1 MARQTGSNSS
11 MSNELKRM
19 KMKKIFLLISM
30 AAAVSFAGCQKNEID
45 GVDNANKEGSIFEL
59 VANICNDA
67 TKTTLDGRTVEW
79 ETGDIIYMVTEDE
92 EWGAA
97 YSSENNNL
105 TTIAEF
111 VYADGKFATES
122 RISEGEHT
130 FYAMYSRADQKTWH
144 RGAGSSHSLLATQ
157 SQDCSAPTAH
167 IKENDALVGTFTAT
181 TPMTAA
187 TVNMNHIYTMMQV
200 DVRNNTGAEI
210 EVTKFEMTAAEAALA
225 GVFNIDFTTSTV
237 SPKQNTSS
245 AVTVK
250 VTGGTVANNASLPVY
265 FVMAPLTN
273 YSGKVTFKVT
283 DAKGNTY
290 TKDVILSNVTFEAGK
305 YNTTPYAISAA
316 DEVEEGVVKATL
328 TFDDTSK
335 RTEFDT
341 YHQVWV
347 ENGITLTNEK
357 GSSTSNVADYSN
369 PARFYKSSNITISAP
384 GNILALEFD
393 CTGLADQYVTP
404 FSSLE
409 GASSA
414 NGVVTITLDGTT
426 NTVTYE
432 ELSAQ
437 ARAYAVTVTYMEGE
451 GGGNQEPVQPEG
463 PKTVTIADFIAAEE
477 SEQVYELTGTITSV
491 KSSNYGNFDI
501 TDETGTVYIYGLVD
515 ADGSYVYTDLELK
528 EGDIVTVQG
537 QRTSYNGTPQMKN
550 ALYVS
555 HVVGEAPED
564 TMMGETTV
572 TAFLEAE
579 VDAHVWYE
587 LTGVIANLNNTT
599 YGNFDLVDET
609 GSVYVYGLT
618 SEKTDSND
626 KSFASLGLKEGD
638 FVTLIGT
645 RADYNGTAQVGG
657 PAYYVSHIESCPAPV
672 VTCEN
677 NIVTITSATGATVY
691 YTTNGDEPTLN
702 SDVYSNSFAIT
713 ETITVKAI
721 AVSEGMPQSAVT
733 TTVCYWVDPNGE
745 EITDVANLSF
755 ADKANRTSYSEEK
768 QVWEQNGIVF
778 TNDKASS
785 KTTVGDYANP
795 VRLYQGSTATINM
808 ANEDEQIVKIKF
820 ESDGTAKYKTAL
832 EDSLKEA
839 GFIPTVEDNFYTIE
853 LPGPADSFTFSLT
866 AQA

>member
-1 MARQTGSNSS
+1 
-11 MSNELKRM
+11 
-19 KMKKIFLLISM
+19 MKKNLFSM
-30 AAAVSFAGCQKNEID
+30 GVMLAAAFTLTNCAEEMNQPVQAPSVDGSFEIIAQTVETRTVNDGLSTKWTAADSINVFHAEAGSDVYVNDGRFEIAEADLESGRFTGELGSALEAEATYDWYAFYPYTRQKESPADDVAGWAYIGHSKGLSQNGYDSKAALKGSVCPLYGVAEDVAGNKAPHITMQHLSSVIAIEVTNVTENPIKVTTASFTAQESIVGSYYITFAG
-45 GVDNANKEGSIFEL
+45 GVPAYKERG
-59 VANICNDA
+59 DA
-67 TKTTLDGRTVEW
+67 
-79 ETGDIIYMVTEDE
+79 Y
-92 EWGAA
+92 
-97 YSSENNNL
+97 
-105 TTIAEF
+105 
-111 VYADGKFATES
+111 VYNT
-122 RISEGEHT
+122 
-130 FYAMYSRADQKTWH
+130 
-144 RGAGSSHSLLATQ
+144 
-157 SQDCSAPTAH
+157 
-167 IKENDALVGTFTAT
+167 
-181 TPMTAA
+181 A
-187 TVNMNHIYTMMQV
+187 TVNVSEATELAKDQKATLYLAIKPFTAKAEDNLIITVNGYEKKLPLTE
-200 DVRNNTGAEI
+200 DVT
-210 EVTKFEMTAAEAALA
+210 FHA
-225 GVFNIDFTTSTV
+225 GKIKTLRFAYD
-237 SPKQNTSS
+237 
-245 AVTVK
+245 K
-250 VTGGTVANNASLPVY
+250 VE
-265 FVMAPLTN
+265 APL
-273 YSGKVTFKVT
+273 
-283 DAKGNTY
+283 
-290 TKDVILSNVTFEAGK
+290 
-305 YNTTPYAISAA
+305 P
-316 DEVEEGVVKATL
+316 EGVVKATL

-341 YHQVWV
+341 SHQVWV
-347 ENGITLTNEK
+347 ENGITFTNEK

-384 GNILALEFD
+384 GNILALEFN

-409 GASSA
+409 GANSA
-414 NGVVTITLDGTT
+414 NGVVTITLGGTT

-432 ELSAQ
+432 KLSAQ

-451 GGGNQEPVQPEG
+451 GGGNQEPEQPEG

-733 TTVCYWVDPNGE
+733 TTVCYWVDPNGGE
-745 EITDVANLSF
+745 DITDVATLSF
-755 ADKANRTSYSEEK
+755 ADKANRTSYSGEK

-785 KTTVGDYANP
+785 TNSVGDYVNP

-820 ESDGTAKYKTAL
+820 ESDGTSKYKTAL
-832 EDSLKEA
+832 ENSLKGA
-839 GFIPTVEDNFYTIE
+839 GFIPTVEGNFYTIE

-866 AQA
+866 AQARLKNLEVTYTK

>member
-1 MARQTGSNSS
+1 MLSAFALTNCTQEIENPAQQPESAGYPFEIVASTVDTKTVNDGMSTKWAAKDTLNIFHAEAGTTAYGTNDFFVISDTEEGRFKGNLTEAIASDKSYDWYVLYPYSRRITTPAATPAGYTYIGHSKGLNQTGYN
-11 MSNELKRM
+11 
-19 KMKKIFLLISM
+19 SM
-30 AAAVSFAGCQKNEID
+30 AALKGSVCPLYGVAKAVAGSD
-45 GVDNANKEGSIFEL
+45 MPSIEMNHISSV
-59 VANICNDA
+59 VAINVTNMNDEPL
-67 TKTTLDGRTVEW
+67 TVTT
-79 ETGDIIYMVTEDE
+79 
-92 EWGAA
+92 A
-97 YSSENNNL
+97 SL
-105 TTIAEF
+105 T
-111 VYADGKFATES
+111 ATEEIVGS
-122 RISEGEHT
+122 
-130 FYAMYSRADQKTWH
+130 FYIDITQTPVVCNASNGYSDKT
-144 RGAGSSHSLLATQ
+144 
-157 SQDCSAPTAH
+157 
-167 IKENDALVGTFTAT
+167 
-181 TPMTAA
+181 A
-187 TVNMNHIYTMMQV
+187 TVNVSEGTALEKGQSAILYL
-200 DVRNNTGAEI
+200 AI
-210 EVTKFEMTAAEAALA
+210 KPFTAAA
-225 GVFNIDFTTSTV
+225 GQKLTLSVNNYSKEITL
-237 SPKQNTSS
+237 PKD
-245 AVTVK
+245 VTFHAGKIKTLRFAYDK
-250 VTGGTVANNASLPVY
+250 VE
-265 FVMAPLTN
+265 APL
-273 YSGKVTFKVT
+273 
-283 DAKGNTY
+283 
-290 TKDVILSNVTFEAGK
+290 
-305 YNTTPYAISAA
+305 P
-316 DEVEEGVVKATL
+316 EGVVKATL

-341 YHQVWV
+341 SHQVWV
-347 ENGITLTNEK
+347 ENGITFTNEK

-369 PARFYKSSNITISAP
+369 PARFYKRSNITISAP
-384 GNILALEFD
+384 GNILALEFN

-414 NGVVTITLDGTT
+414 NGVVTIPLNGTT

-432 ELSAQ
+432 KLSAQ

-451 GGGNQEPVQPEG
+451 GGGNQETEQPEG

-515 ADGSYVYTDLELK
+515 ADGNYVYTDLELK

-564 TMMGETTV
+564 IMMGETTV

-638 FVTLIGT
+638 LVTLIGA
-645 RADYNGTAQVGG
+645 RADYIGTAQVGG

-755 ADKANRTSYSEEK
+755 ADKANRTSYSGEK

-785 KTTVGDYANP
+785 NTTVGDYANP
-795 VRLYQGSTATINM
+795 VRLYQSSKATINM
-808 ANEDEQIVKIKF
+808 ATEGEQIVKIKF
-820 ESDGTAKYKTAL
+820 ESDGTSKYKTAL
-832 EDSLKEA
+832 EDSLKDA
-839 GFIPTVEDNFYTIE
+839 GFTPTVEGNFYTIE
-853 LPGPADSFTFSLT
+853 LPGPADSFTFSLK
-866 AQA
+866 AQARLKNLEVTYTK